1 MPDNHYHVWTFSAD
15 YRTAYVHPV
24 RFRARSSAATW
35 GKRFHG
41 GSGEGHIRLCD
52 RPDSCGIDGDARAYD
67 YGRASV
73 SDARS
78 ASQLEAE
85 ELRRAR

>member
-1 MPDNHYHVWTFSAD
+1 MPDNHYHVWTFSSD

-24 RFRARSSAATW
+24 RFRARSSATSW
-35 GKRFHG
+35 GRRHHDG
-41 GSGEGHIRLCD
+41 RGEGFVRLCD
-52 RPDSCGIDGDARAYD
+52 LPDTCGIVGGAHAYNH
-67 YGRASV
+67 GHASV

>member
-1 MPDNHYHVWTFSAD
+1 MSGAHFHVWTFNAD

-24 RFRARSSAATW
+24 RFRARSSATTW
-35 GKRFHG
+35 STRYHDGP
-41 GSGEGHIRLCD
+41 GEGFIRQCD
-52 RPDSCGIDGDARAYD
+52 LPDSCGIDGDARSYN
-67 YGRASV
+67 YGLASL

-85 ELRRAR
+85 ELRCAR